1 MKSYKVIG
9 KIKEAHGLRGESY
22 VLLFAKKADWLKKA
36 KTLALGATPEK
47 AERETN
53 YRKTRELPEGLIL
66 HFEGVQD
73 RTQAE
78 ALINQFVFIDEEHL
92 VANKGET
99 VFLNEILGFEVL
111 NRNVLVGTVLSLSSN
126 GPQDLLV
133 VGEREFLIPF
143 VEAFILEI
151 DFPNRKIFMDLPEGL
166 LDVE

>member
-1 MKSYKVIG
+1 MRNTATRPASCNVVARPHPVRPRRVVVTSGSGVVAREQSVQVFGVAKVLVHQG
-9 KIKEAHGLRGESY
+9 RRVGERQH
-22 VLLFAKKADWLKKA
+22 VLAKPL
-36 KTLALGATPEK
+36 LV
-47 AERETN
+47 AEHVVDQR
-53 YRKTRELPEGLIL
+53 
-66 HFEGVQD
+66 
-73 RTQAE
+73 A
-78 ALINQFVFIDEEHL
+78 EEHD
-92 VANKGET
+92 VRADP
-99 VFLNEILGFEVL
+99 